1 MTFTSYAQNFED
13 VVLWRVLRHV
23 SAGCYLDIG
32 ANDPLVDSVS
42 RAFYEQGWR
51 GVHLEPTA
59 QYATLL
65 RQNRPDELVI
75 QAAVGDSQKLL
86 TFFEFPDTG
95 LSTLDKDIALEHQ
108 ARGFRMVQTVT
119 PTLTLDDIFAQLP
132 ARDIHWLKI
141 DVEGAETSVLQG
153 WQTSEVRPWI
163 VVIES
168 TLPMSQTPSHQQWE
182 ALLLA
187 KGYQFAYFDGLNRY
201 YVSEQHPELMAQPWL
216 PPNVFDGFTIDGRA
230 SNVLSQDFQRRLQ
243 AAVENGQQSAAATLQ
258 DHEQARQTLLNQLAQ
273 TRTQLELEATSA
285 REEYQALSSQV
296 RDARDELGQMVRLV
310 SQREQE
316 FAHRFEHFQTDYQ
329 AVSQLLQQEREQ
341 ASTQLQALQQQLQ
354 TQQQQYQAELQRH
367 SELEDKLSALQLQL
381 RQKEQAFAGQLLQ
394 LHQQKSGQQKVF
406 QIREQ
411 SLRTELQRARE
422 EILRVGEQY
431 QAELQDLRQTHDTLR
446 TESASWQQQYL
457 QLQQESA
464 GQMAQLAAALQQ
476 SEQRF
481 ALQAEQSLRDFQMQ
495 LQHLQSQHEIHLLQA
510 REQFERVQQ
519 SAAEYQEQLEQNTEE
534 YEALLRQLK
543 AQHAAELQE
552 STDLYEARVKQTE
565 ELSELYEKRSTEHA
579 AELRHVIAEL
589 DSSRQYVER
598 HKLEIEQLNKKLED
612 QKIWYESELVQNDN
626 AHQKEIL
633 GLADHL
639 NRNADKRVYEQS
651 QILHRKYGEQLFA
664 AENTK
669 KFLEFS
675 LIESQASILDLS
687 SKIDEYE
694 IELESISF
702 ENKKLLDALHRANET
717 ILSREESISQISQ
730 QLAIANEKKDS
741 IASRLEANN
750 KAAMLDIAFV
760 RRELDAIIL
769 DSTSSID
776 KSLLSSI
783 ESIVHYITEKY
794 ESSNNLTIE
803 STYMINSNEVA
814 KVRHVSELLNV
825 EGEMFVKMVFIN
837 ILDRFPDVVGLNHYL
852 SQLYAGKSKI
862 NVIYQVAM
870 SAEGRKN
877 KNRMEGLEILLSK
890 CSSAKL
896 PVIGRLLQPK
906 IHKEMS
912 VDYDYIRSA
921 IAKLT
926 KIESKVATEMENL
939 SNRFSSLDA
948 YTHGVNELISNLANN
963 NAQEDKSIHEPV
975 QKAPSLVKE
984 ELNTDRTLL
993 TKVGS
998 GLFDKVF
1005 GEKN

>member
-1 MTFTSYAQNFED
+1 MTFISYAQNFED
-13 VVLWRVLRHV
+13 VMLWRALRHIKN
-23 SAGCYLDIG
+23 GCYIDIG
-32 ANDPLVDSVS
+32 ANDPIVDSVS

-187 KGYQFAYFDGLNRY
+187 KGYQFVYFDGLNRY
-201 YVSEQHPELMAQPWL
+201 YVSDLHPELMAQPWL
-216 PPNVFDGFTIDGRA
+216 PPNLFDGFTIDGRA

-243 AAVENGQQSAAATLQ
+243 AAIESGQQSAAATLQ

-422 EILRVGEQY
+422 EIQRVGEQY

-446 TESASWQQQYL
+446 TESANWQQQYL

-476 SEQRF
+476 SENGA
-481 ALQAEQSLRDFQMQ
+481 ALQLQQHATELHQIIAELNAARDYIEQHQQQIAQLSTERDQLRNELGRVARGYVELRADFKEKAGRTSAFINALKEQHQIKLRQVSDVYQTVQQQLADELGSAKSEIFVLNSQVNESQETLAALTTSLDVATETISM
-495 LQHLQSQHEIHLLQA
+495 LNSA
-510 REQFERVQQ
+510 REQENRD
-519 SAAEYQEQLEQNTEE
+519 AESKYQEMSLSLEGVNAKLSTLSAEFSSLQTTAASTQLLNEQLLNDIELLKSENNTLLEQLALAKEKHLEEVKLLKEYISFFYGHVISLTNYFNELSLWKRILSVFGVGSIPVDSKCHEVYFDTSIKYEAGHNCNTENSAMNNKYTDRSQTLKE
-534 YEALLRQLK
+534 MYGYSGAQFVFNAFITLLNRTPD
-543 AQHAAELQE
+543 AEGSQIY
-552 STDLYEARVKQTE
+552 T
-565 ELSELYEKRSTEHA
+565 
-579 AELRHVIAEL
+579 
-589 DSSRQYVER
+589 
-598 HKLEIEQLNKKLED
+598 EQLNSGVSKDEIIYQIVNSQEWNIKKITVPGLKNSLKKV
-612 QKIWYESELVQNDN
+612 KIGKTPLVGRV
-626 AHQKEIL
+626 ISSVL
-633 GLADHL
+633 GWPTYSHHA
-639 NRNADKRVYEQS
+639 K
-651 QILHRKYGEQLFA
+651 QLR
-664 AENTK
+664 T
-669 KFLEFS
+669 
-675 LIESQASILDLS
+675 IEA
-687 SKIDEYE
+687 
-694 IELESISF
+694 
-702 ENKKLLDALHRANET
+702 KL
-717 ILSREESISQISQ
+717 
-730 QLAIANEKKDS
+730 
-741 IASRLEANN
+741 
-750 KAAMLDIAFV
+750 AAM
-760 RRELDAIIL
+760 
-769 DSTSSID
+769 
-776 KSLLSSI
+776 
-783 ESIVHYITEKY
+783 
-794 ESSNNLTIE
+794 
-803 STYMINSNEVA
+803 
-814 KVRHVSELLNV
+814 
-825 EGEMFVKMVFIN
+825 
-837 ILDRFPDVVGLNHYL
+837 
-852 SQLYAGKSKI
+852 
-862 NVIYQVAM
+862 
-870 SAEGRKN
+870 
-877 KNRMEGLEILLSK
+877 
-890 CSSAKL
+890 
-896 PVIGRLLQPK
+896 
-906 IHKEMS
+906 
-912 VDYDYIRSA
+912 
-921 IAKLT
+921 
-926 KIESKVATEMENL
+926 
-939 SNRFSSLDA
+939 
-948 YTHGVNELISNLANN
+948 NELIDARFEKC
-963 NAQEDKSIHEPV
+963 EDKISVLAARVSNQNTTLNSILAHLHSEGDKSKDLATEV
-975 QKAPSLVKE
+975 VEVHDNYEFLDNISARSKTIFSLMLDGKS
-984 ELNTDRTLL
+984 T
-993 TKVGS
+993 GAAA
-998 GLFDKVF
+998 
-1005 GEKN
+1005 